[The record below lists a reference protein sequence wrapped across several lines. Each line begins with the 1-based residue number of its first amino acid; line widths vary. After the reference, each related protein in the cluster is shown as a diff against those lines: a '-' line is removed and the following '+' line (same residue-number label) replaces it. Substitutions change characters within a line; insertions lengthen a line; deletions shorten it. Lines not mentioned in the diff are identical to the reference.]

1 MISPF
6 DWPKKAE
13 ENPNGSLFSDP
24 NKIDRNQADDIAMQC
39 FGGDFDSSKMKMAGT
54 AQPYAKEFESLNS
67 VLDALATNE
76 AINAWADKNAAKSVF
91 DYELPVRSIEDH
103 NANMQTMS
111 TNIVNAIR
119 NYVSRSIDAISPL
132 VQMTAGNIKDVKKKI
147 STANSASQ
155 YNIKEWIKAQSEVEK
170 QNRDALKD
178 LEMSMFKKTANTIQ
192 NANRF
197 LECVSISNIPSDK
210 RAPFIAK
217 VVEDVNNAKTT
228 SDLDELVQ
236 TYSVHFKKWSD
247 FIRAFNQEH
256 GKKAFPLSV
265 NLNVLDESVYT
276 YKYLKV
282 LNEDEFRTREDIAYE
297 DPKPDEISFD
307 KIYQELY
314 HYLSQAMSESIG
326 ERENWRCFKTIRDEM
341 KVLKDRADEE
351 IKKKIELV
359 CKTGD

>member
-1 MISPF
+1 
-6 DWPKKAE
+6 
-13 ENPNGSLFSDP
+13 
-24 NKIDRNQADDIAMQC
+24 MQC

-67 VLDALATNE
+67 VLDAIATNE

-111 TNIVNAIR
+111 TNVINAIR
-119 NYVSRSIDAISPL
+119 NYVSRSIDVISPL

-155 YNIKEWIKAQSEVEK
+155 DNIKEWIKAQSEVEK

-178 LEMSMFKKTANTIQ
+178 LEMSTFKKSLNNIQKANI
-192 NANRF
+192 F
-197 LECVSISNIPSDK
+197 LERVSISNIPSDK
-210 RAPFIAK
+210 RAAFIAA
-217 VVEDVNNAKTT
+217 VVKDVNDVRTS

-236 TYSVHFKKWSD
+236 KFSAHYKKWKD
-247 FIRAFNQEH
+247 FEYFCNQHKEE
-256 GKKAFPLSV
+256 GITL
-265 NLNVLDESVYT
+265 NLNAINESITNNYVYH
-276 YKYLKV
+276 YKYLKK

-297 DPKPDEISFD
+297 DPEPDEISFD

-314 HYLSQAMSESIG
+314 HYLSQAMSETIG